1 MQVIQDLSNSK
12 VLLEHHPR
20 LKTVLKQHNGFIHN
34 PEQVAQALKYDVSEL
49 KELAA
54 KIKLPV
60 EVILRLVDLIVF
72 SHMESSQI
80 NHKVHDA
87 FRIAVKKRLYVR
99 CMRTYPELFKGK
111 KQQLLGNSV
120 GFEPFIWNSVIQ
132 GDEMCQVSLKQLQE
146 ESKEQSSD
154 FLTKEGIKI
163 QLKQMYQ
170 DMEGDFVNLK
180 PKIKKVLTV

>member
-1 MQVIQDLSNSK
+1 

-72 SHMESSQI
+72 SHMESS
-80 NHKVHDA
+80 
-87 FRIAVKKRLYVR
+87 
-99 CMRTYPELFKGK
+99 
-111 KQQLLGNSV
+111 
-120 GFEPFIWNSVIQ
+120 
-132 GDEMCQVSLKQLQE
+132 
-146 ESKEQSSD
+146 
-154 FLTKEGIKI
+154 
-163 QLKQMYQ
+163 
-170 DMEGDFVNLK
+170 
-180 PKIKKVLTV
+180 